1 MSVNTNIRHKI
12 DVGMFDGYSYFEWNI
27 SSAQLKIQLVKH
39 AGMKDILEIYYIA
52 KYITSYI
59 T

>member
-1 MSVNTNIRHKI
+1 
-12 DVGMFDGYSYFEWNI
+12 MFDAYSYFELNI
-27 SSAQLKIQLVKH
+27 SSAKLKIQFVKH